1 MALIDD
7 EGITNECACARGI
20 GEKEEE
26 NADGRR
32 RRRDDG
38 GDEEEEEVGDLLVKG
53 GKPLSHLERRREADS
68 KVTQLELR
76 ERGPTCLVNLQSR
89 PAV

>member
-1 MALIDD
+1 MALID

-38 GDEEEEEVGDLLVKG
+38 DEEEEEVGDLLVEG
-53 GKPLSHLERRREADS
+53 REAF
-68 KVTQLELR
+68 VAFGAAE
-76 ERGPTCLVNLQSR
+76 GG
-89 PAV
+89 